1 MIMRGLKLLQGVLIQ
16 ALGACSLVSGSLQLF
31 GPLAHQ
37 TTRERSKEKLRVL
50 EKVGR
55 ERQVKCQVCL
65 PFDVGIFL
73 NG

>member
-1 MIMRGLKLLQGVLIQ
+1 
-16 ALGACSLVSGSLQLF
+16 LGACSFVSCSLQLF
-31 GPLAHQ
+31 GPLARQ
-37 TTRERSKEKLRVL
+37 TARERSKEKLRVL

-65 PFDVGIFL
+65 AFDVGIFL